1 MAGRRPFGGWRVVAA
16 LAWTSGVTV
25 GVSFYGVSVY
35 LEALTTGPGALPVAV
50 VSLATGAFLLVSGV
64 SGLGVAALLDRLD
77 PRWVVG
83 GGAVLVAAAVL
94 GLGRVQT
101 SGELLAAYAVLGVG
115 FAATAAIPASTLVAR
130 WFVRRRTT
138 ALSLA
143 FLGLPIGGA
152 VLTPPV
158 ALLVDELGVAGA
170 SPWLAGGLLVAVL
183 PAALLLRADPASA
196 GQRPDG
202 DAGPPLPPAGDGG
215 GAPGV
220 GPALR
225 TGWFWV
231 VTAALTLGMLGQV
244 GTLSHLF
251 SAVTQRLDTATAALA
266 VSVTAL
272 ASLAGRLAGSWLLAR
287 VRLAPAAVALLAVQG
302 LATAA
307 TAVASGAPAVVGAAA
322 LFGVTMGNL
331 QVLHPLLVAERFGG
345 GRAYGRV
352 LAASNLVVTAGMA
365 GGPAAVGAV
374 RAQTGGY
381 TAALCLAGAAALAGA
396 AVLAAGARTAGRP
409 VAAGPGRAADGVA
422 VRPG

>member
-1 MAGRRPFGGWRVVAA
+1 MTGCPRFYGWVVVAA

-35 LEALTTGPGALPVAV
+35 LEALTTGPGALPVTV

-64 SGLGVAALLDRLD
+64 SGLGVAAVLDRLD
-77 PRWVVG
+77 PRAVVT
-83 GGAVLVAAAVL
+83 GGAVLVAVAVL

-101 SGELLAAYAVLGVG
+101 AGQLLAAYAVLGVG

-158 ALLVDELGVAGA
+158 ALLVEDLGVAGA
-170 SPWLAGGLLVAVL
+170 SPWLAGGLLVAVV
-183 PAALLLRADPASA
+183 PAALLLRADPAA
-196 GQRPDG
+196 VGARPDG
-202 DAGPPLPPAGDGG
+202 DAGPPVPAPGTGDS
-215 GAPGV
+215 PGV

-225 TGWFWV
+225 SGWFWV
-231 VTAALTLGMLGQV
+231 VTLALTLGMLGQV

-266 VSVTAL
+266 VSATAL
-272 ASLAGRLAGSWLLAR
+272 ASLTGRLAGSWLLAR

-302 LATAA
+302 LATGA
-307 TAVASGAPAVVGAAA
+307 TAVAAGAPAVVAAAA
-322 LFGVTMGNL
+322 LFGLTMGNL
-331 QVLHPLLVAERFGG
+331 QVLHPLLVAERCG
-345 GRAYGRV
+345 GRSYGRV

-365 GGPAAVGAV
+365 LGPAAVGAV
-374 RAQTGGY
+374 RAQAGDY
-381 TAALCLAGAAALAGA
+381 LPALCLAGASALAGA
-396 AVLAAGARTAGRP
+396 GVLAAGARTTGRP
-409 VAAGPGRAADGVA
+409 DAVLRIEEGRRAAS
-422 VRPG
+422 PT